1 MLDNIL
7 EYQKKDAQ
15 LVALQKQL
23 SESPAKKVVNQM
35 VEYVRNAQ
43 QKLVQ
48 IEKRASELIVEFE
61 DLKNQL
67 ENSNKTVE
75 NLNKLKLDSLDEK
88 ELKSNEASIVNI
100 NAQILNIEK
109 NISSLS
115 KRISTI
121 LTEFEET
128 KHQGNSAKKKYEQ
141 GLKTYNDL
149 ASKQEPVIRKLKNDL
164 ANLEKTVDPKMLE
177 KYKELRGDKKFP
189 IFVPLMSNSCGG
201 CSMELPS
208 SKLDKIKST
217 GMLECENCH
226 RIIFVKD

>member
-35 VEYVRNAQ
+35 VEYVRTAQ
-43 QKLVQ
+43 QKLVK

-67 ENSNKTVE
+67 ETSSKRVDNIAKQRLESMG
-75 NLNKLKLDSLDEK
+75 EK
-88 ELKSNEASIVNI
+88 ELKTCESDTVEI
-100 NAQILNIEK
+100 NAEILNIEK
-109 NISSLS
+109 NISNLS
-115 KRISTI
+115 KRIATI
-121 LTEFEET
+121 LTEFEDT
-128 KHQGNSAKKKYEQ
+128 KRQGNSAKKKHEQ
-141 GLKTYNDL
+141 GLKTYNEL
-149 ASKQEPVIRKLKNDL
+149 AGKQEPVIRKLKNDL
-164 ANLEKTVDPKMLE
+164 AALEKKVDPKMLA

-208 SKLDKIKST
+208 SKLDKIREN

>member
-15 LVALQKQL
+15 QVALQKQL

-48 IEKRASELIVEFE
+48 IEKRASELLVEFE
-61 DLKNQL
+61 ELKNQL
-67 ENSNKTVE
+67 EKHTKTV
-75 NLNKLKLDSLDEK
+75 DSLTKLRLDNMDEK
-88 ELKSNEASIVNI
+88 ELKNCENDTVDI

-109 NISSLS
+109 SISTLG

-121 LTEFEET
+121 LTEFEDT
-128 KHQGNSAKKKYEQ
+128 KRQGNNAKKKYEQ
-141 GLKTYNDL
+141 GLKSYNEL
-149 ASKQEPVIRKLKNDL
+149 AGKQEPVIRKLQNDL
-164 ANLEKTVDPKMLE
+164 ANLEKTVDPKMLA

-208 SKLDKIKST
+208 SKLDKIKAT

>member
-67 ENSNKTVE
+67 ENSNKTVD
-75 NLNKLKLDSLDEK
+75 NLNKLKLESMDEK
-88 ELKSNEASIVNI
+88 VLKSYENNTVEI

-109 NISSLS
+109 NIASLS
-115 KRISTI
+115 KRISSI

-128 KHQGNSAKKKYEQ
+128 KRQGNNAKKKYEQ

-149 ASKQEPVIRKLKNDL
+149 ADKQEPVIRKLKNDL
-164 ANLEKTVDPKMLE
+164 ANLEKTVDPKMLA

-208 SKLDKIKST
+208 SKLDKIKET

-226 RIIFVKD
+226 RIIFIKD